1 MRRNTWKPQPDDDHK
16 EMLQTAIFRICR
28 ACWLCSATS
37 VARAAVVVAET
48 VAEAMTEA
56 VTEAVAKAFAVV
68 EAVAVA
74 GVAEWLKRLRWQ
86 CCGHLT
92 VEDPERKKLDPKGH
106 GR

>member
-16 EMLQTAIFRICR
+16 EMLQTAIFRIVCDEQ
-28 ACWLCSATS
+28 AAKALQSM
-37 VARAAVVVAET
+37 AAVVVAET